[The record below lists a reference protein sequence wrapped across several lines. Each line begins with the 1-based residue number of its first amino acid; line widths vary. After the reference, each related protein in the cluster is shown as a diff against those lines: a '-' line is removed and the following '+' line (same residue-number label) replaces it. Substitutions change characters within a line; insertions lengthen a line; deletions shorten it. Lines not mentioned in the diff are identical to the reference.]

1 MMDNKNHIP
10 QRELQE
16 INIKVNAFHKDK
28 DRTKT
33 ELIKRGYFNAL
44 CPSVVEKLKFYDIYK
59 EKYPEDLETLK
70 MIEAELQRARERY
83 PKDVAE
89 MAGTIAEDLT
99 KLAEKATKQMIENI
113 HTTQKQINTRH
124 VAMSDNVYFNDKQK
138 VDKLTKAEKETT
150 ARKGFGWLF
159 GWFGKNGRKC
169 GLKVEKLDAKT
180 IAETRQSMQTNVG
193 VDARLAKYNA
203 SVAQRAAQSAS
214 KSAAAPVNASV
225 MSR

>member
-113 HTTQKQINTRH
+113 HTTQKQTNTRH

-150 ARKGFGWLF
+150 ARKGF